1 MEDRMEKIEDIRP
14 TAELSPEMIKTI
26 CDAIRGSKTAYAKSK
41 PTAILFHITNSSQ
54 NSIETLTNVDN
65 QTAGDSTRG

>member
-26 CDAIRGSKTAYAKSK
+26 SDAISEEFYSWELK
-41 PTAILFHITNSSQ
+41 
-54 NSIETLTNVDN
+54 EDN
-65 QTAGDSTRG
+65 AEIV